1 MKNLKKRL
9 GSAILALLLVL
20 SVSGSAFAATG
31 TDASLRLSG
40 AHQSGQITVDVY
52 LTAEDA
58 TNGKVEVS
66 YDADQTAFVSA
77 AACVEDWV
85 VSVNA
90 EADGLVSFAWV
101 GTALTEEETCI
112 ATLVF
117 NVIDS
122 DTVWA
127 YFSVEATEVYASGS
141 AVGVTGASDEISVQV
156 KKTTPPVIPD
166 SPVVIPPTPDL
177 PVEPEDN
184 EDPIEPED
192 PEIPECSF
200 TDIEHWAKE
209 SILAVYDAG
218 LMNGVSDT
226 SFAPDEKVSRAMVVQ
241 VLYRMAGAPAVTGT
255 NNFTD
260 LTDDWYK
267 DAIQWA
273 VDNGITN
280 GRSDTSFAPNADVT
294 REEMATFIY
303 RFAKL
308 SGEDVSA
315 SADLTGYE
323 DADSISSWAVTY
335 LSWAN
340 AKGLING
347 RTATTLV
354 PGGTA
359 LRGELATILVRY
371 IGL

>member
-1 MKNLKKRL
+1 MNNLKKRL

-31 TDASLRLSG
+31 TDATVRLSG
-40 AHQSGQITVDVY
+40 THQSGQITVYVY
-52 LTAEDA
+52 LTAEGA

-66 YDADQTAFVSA
+66 YDADQAAFVSA
-77 AACVEDWV
+77 AASVEDWI
-85 VSVNA
+85 VSVNGETDA
-90 EADGLVSFAWV
+90 LISFAWV
-101 GTALTEEETCI
+101 GTALSAEEICI

-117 NVIDS
+117 EVIDN
-122 DTVWA
+122 DAFWTN
-127 YFSVEATEVYASGS
+127 FSAEATELYASGS
-141 AVGVTGASDEISVQV
+141 AVDVTSASNAIGIQIKETSAPI
-156 KKTTPPVIPD
+156 IPD
-166 SPVVIPPTPDL
+166 EPVVIPPHPDV

-184 EDPIEPED
+184 EDPVTPDEPEV
-192 PEIPECSF
+192 PECTF
-200 TDIEHWAKE
+200 TDIDHWAKE
-209 SILAVYDAG
+209 SILAVYNAG

-241 VLYRMAGAPAVTGT
+241 VLYRMAGTPAVTGT
-255 NNFTD
+255 NSFTD
-260 LTDDWYK
+260 LTDEWYK

-294 REEMATFIY
+294 REELATFIY

-308 SGEDVSA
+308 SGEDIGTSI
-315 SADLTGYE
+315 DLSGYE
-323 DADSISSWAVTY
+323 DADSISSWAVPY

-371 IGL
+371 TGL

>member
-40 AHQSGQITVDVY
+40 AHQSGQVTVDVY
-52 LTAEDA
+52 LTAEGA
-58 TNGKVEVS
+58 TNGKIEVG
-66 YDADQTAFVSA
+66 YDANQTAFASA

-85 VSVNA
+85 ISVNA
-90 EADGLVSFAWV
+90 EADALVSFAWV
-101 GTALTEEETCI
+101 GTALPAEETCI

-117 NVIDS
+117 DVIDS
-122 DTVWA
+122 DAIWTN
-127 YFSVEATEVYASGS
+127 FSAEAAEVYASGS
-141 AVGVTGASDEISVQV
+141 AVGVTGAGDEISVQV
-156 KKTTPPVIPD
+156 KEPSTPIIPD
-166 SPVVIPPTPDL
+166 TPIVIPPTPDV

-184 EDPIEPED
+184 EDPKPED
-192 PEIPECSF
+192 PEVTECPF

-209 SILAVYDAG
+209 SILAVYNAG

-241 VLYRMAGAPAVTGT
+241 VLYRMAGTPAVTGT
-255 NNFTD
+255 NSFTD

-267 DAIQWA
+267 NAIQWA

-294 REEMATFIY
+294 REELATFIY

-315 SADLTGYE
+315 SADLSGYE

-371 IGL
+371 TGL